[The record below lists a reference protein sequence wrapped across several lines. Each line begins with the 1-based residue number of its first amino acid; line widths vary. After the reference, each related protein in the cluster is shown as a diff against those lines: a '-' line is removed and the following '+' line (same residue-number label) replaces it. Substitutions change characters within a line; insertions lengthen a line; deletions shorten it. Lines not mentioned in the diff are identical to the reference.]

1 MGKAEKLP
9 SGSWRVRIQVG
20 GKRLSVTGRTRR
32 EAEQKARA
40 AEYASAKRAD
50 LTFGEALIGY
60 VRARSNV
67 LSPSTVRSYESLIRR
82 VPDQLRGQNLYA
94 ITNITLQT
102 SINEMAGELSAKTLA
117 NLRSLYSATL
127 KMYRPDLLIRVA
139 VPQRM
144 RRPCTMPT
152 EAQVRILIEK
162 ATPRMALAVK
172 LAAFGS
178 LRRSEICALYADCVL
193 ADSILIRRAC
203 VSSPDGWVVQDK
215 TKTPAGTREIPLPA
229 DLIRELQ
236 AASSNCPAG
245 FPIVGFVHPSSLDAA
260 WHRLRKKA
268 GLDDTGMRF
277 HDLRHFFASEMHARG
292 LPDQYIAKVGGWDD
306 VATLQRIYQHA
317 MEDHKQRAAD
327 TIRDF
332 YADLVDTK
340 VDTN

>member
-9 SGSWRVRIQVG
+9 SGSWRVRIQIG

-40 AEYASAKRAD
+40 AEYANTQRAD
-50 LTFGEALIGY
+50 LTFGDALVGY
-60 VRARSNV
+60 VRARSQV
-67 LSPSTVRSYESLIRR
+67 LSPSTVRGYESVIRR
-82 VPDQLRGQNLYA
+82 APEALRVKNLYA
-94 ITNITLQT
+94 VSNIDLQT
-102 SINEMAGELSAKTLA
+102 SINELAGELSPKTLA
-117 NLRSLYSATL
+117 NMRSLYSAAL
-127 KMYRPDLLIRVA
+127 KMYRPDILIRVS

-144 RRPCTMPT
+144 RRACTMPT
-152 EAQVRILIEK
+152 EAQVRLLIEK

-178 LRRSEICALYADCVL
+178 LRRSEICALYADCIL

-306 VATLQRIYQHA
+306 VSTLQRIYQHA

-332 YADLVDTK
+332 YREIVDTK
-340 VDTN
+340 VDTK